1 MNAVDEIKNKHIVH
15 WFRNDQRVS
24 DHEIVSRLGELESV
38 TAFYIHEEK
47 YTEKHPLGFDWVSDK
62 RKTFLNES
70 LLELAAKLD
79 VLGVD
84 FQIFNNIN
92 ELEHSGMLKG
102 KTLTYQ
108 RCYGTE
114 ERKQEAKMLKLH
126 SDEVYTFDHFTLVDQ
141 ENLPFELHQ
150 MPKTFTP
157 FKNKVGKYGS
167 YSETIAL
174 PQLPKHSISFELK
187 GGENPAL
194 NRLKYYFNDSNL
206 IATYKETRNGMVGTD
221 YSSRL
226 SPWLALGNISART
239 VFDYIVQYETNVVSN
254 ESTYWLIFEL
264 LWRDFFQLQLQIHG
278 DAFFQQGG
286 IQKKEISFRQNR
298 RIFEQWSSGQT
309 GDELV
314 DANMRELNATGWM
327 SNRGRQNV
335 ASYLIHDLGID
346 WRWGAAYLESQLID
360 YDPASN
366 YGNWMYIAGVGH
378 DPRPFRKFNT
388 QGQAERYDTDRSYRN
403 LWLK

>member
-1 MNAVDEIKNKHIVH
+1 LP
-15 WFRNDQRVS
+15 RN
-24 DHEIVSRLGELESV
+24 
-38 TAFYIHEEK
+38 
-47 YTEKHPLGFDWVSDK
+47 
-62 RKTFLNES
+62 
-70 LLELAAKLD
+70 
-79 VLGVD
+79 
-84 FQIFNNIN
+84 
-92 ELEHSGMLKG
+92 
-102 KTLTYQ
+102 
-108 RCYGTE
+108 
-114 ERKQEAKMLKLH
+114 
-126 SDEVYTFDHFTLVDQ
+126 
-141 ENLPFELHQ
+141 
-150 MPKTFTP
+150 
-157 FKNKVGKYGS
+157 
-167 YSETIAL
+167 
-174 PQLPKHSISFELK
+174 SISFELR

-239 VFDYIVQYETNVVSN
+239 VFDYIVQYENDVVSN

-278 DAFFQQGG
+278 DAFFKRKG
-286 IQKKEISFRQNR
+286 IQGKEIRFRQNDKV
-298 RIFEQWSSGQT
+298 FWKWANGET

-314 DANMRELNATGWM
+314 DANMRELNTTGWM

-335 ASYLIHDLGID
+335 ASYLIHDLGTD

-366 YGNWMYIAGVGH
+366 YGNWMYIAGVGN

-388 QGQAERYDTDRSYRN
+388 QGQAERYDEDGSYRS